1 MRKNIAIIILMAGL
15 IISMYFNYQ
24 FKEYK
29 HNQEVD
35 YAVKLN
41 HGIQIGIK
49 LSIQNFDYVI
59 KSLED
64 NSSKETVI
72 FTLGNLTESLK
83 VGEESF
89 VFLDSDFREDGGSST
104 YLIYNVFRDIYGYIR
119 ADIKDDILT
128 NKVSLEG
135 ESRDQLIKD
144 IGLLKQDFEYLD
156 SQFDEDF
163 LKGKSP
169 EWIEN
174 KWRELIGEIVN
185 RNKNFKL
192 YGRIR
197 TKHNLY
203 ES

>member
-1 MRKNIAIIILMAGL
+1 MRKNIAIIFLTVGL

-49 LSIQNFDYVI
+49 YSIQNFNYVI
-59 KSLED
+59 KSLEE

-104 YLIYNVFRDIYGYIR
+104 YLIYNMFRDMYSYIR
-119 ADIKDDILT
+119 TEITGEILS
-128 NKVSLEG
+128 NRVSLE
-135 ESRDQLIKD
+135 ESRNQLIKD
-144 IGLLKQDFEYLD
+144 IGLLKQDFEYID
-156 SQFDEDF
+156 SQFDEEL

-169 EWIEN
+169 EWIEK

-192 YGRIR
+192 YERIR